1 MNRLIPTLDRLD
13 QQILVA
19 LQADA
24 RLSSAE
30 LSEKVNL
37 STSPCWR
44 RVKRLE
50 SLGIITG
57 YHARVDPVQLG
68 YVVTALVQVSLI
80 QRNVEHMRAFEM
92 AIRPLP
98 EVIACYSISGE
109 YDYQLIV
116 VARSPIEFGDFARSH
131 INACSSVKD
140 VCTSFVVKEVKS
152 LIAPPL

>member
-1 MNRLIPTLDRLD
+1 MNRSIPTLDRAD
-13 QQILVA
+13 QQILAA
-19 LQADA
+19 LQSDA

-50 SLGIITG
+50 SLGVITG

-80 QRNVEHMRAFEM
+80 QRNLDHMRVFEM
-92 AIRPLP
+92 AVRPLQ

-116 VARSPIEFGDFARSH
+116 VAKSPTEFGDFARAH
-131 INACSSVKD
+131 INACTSVKD

-152 LIAPPL
+152 LVAPPV